1 MEIIMKSIV
10 IGAILVLIRAV
21 GLYAIEPVD
30 PDLIP
35 EGRRVLSYL
44 DSIYGKKCLLAVENS
59 GSAEEDVYKKTG
71 RKPSIAAGEIWGFTK
86 PHWEG
91 NIFKKNLR
99 RSVDHFIRCWKEGAI
114 PVVRHHWG
122 DPTDESAGFKS
133 KEIDMAKAVTPGTAE
148 YDSVWADIV
157 RFGDVLEELADSS
170 IPVLYRPLHEITG
183 GWFWWNDADNPEN
196 TVKLWKMLF
205 DYFVHE
211 RGIHN
216 LIWVWS
222 AGENG
227 PDKPDAVSMRR
238 SYYPG
243 DEYVD
248 IAGIDVYGSERDVP
262 IYGAPKFHEVIKQV
276 APNKMVALSE
286 AASIP
291 EPDTIL
297 AHNGPFWLYSLNWY
311 DMGVEKAQR
320 VYNHDYYITRDEL
333 PDFTDENNCPFVRI
347 LSPQPGFG
355 TLDAELTI
363 EATASDKEGD
373 VRQVEFFADGES
385 IGVDNEAPWTFTWSG
400 MDPGIYVITAEATD
414 EGGLT
419 LLSSP
424 SRISVGLQNLAKGRP
439 ISTPWEYYISDAGP
453 GAVVD
458 GDIYTSTA
466 MRANDTLEGADNII
480 LTVDLEEPAEI
491 SRILTLWSGTNAEWF
506 SVWISKDSVAWD
518 SVGGRKGGWGLN
530 NKWHEIDSIDTR
542 AQYVQLRIVPA
553 KISYRNTPLRMSV
566 LNEIE
571 IYGTGGTSVRHVT
584 GPARSRKAP
593 TIGRAVPFGTLGSL
607 ERLKGSNISLYTI
620 RGRLL
625 FSGKLDS
632 PAKANRV
639 RRLLEDGASVSV
651 FRTEPSA
658 SETR

>member
-1 MEIIMKSIV
+1 MKSV
-10 IGAILVLIRAV
+10 TIGAFVVLIHAAS
-21 GLYAIEPVD
+21 LPAIEPAD

-35 EGRRVLSYL
+35 EGRRVLNYL
-44 DSIYGKKCLLAVENS
+44 DSIYGKKCLLAVQNS
-59 GSAEEDVYKKTG
+59 GSAEKDVYEKTG
-71 RKPSIAAGEIWGFTK
+71 RKPSVAAGEIWGFTK

-91 NIFKKNLR
+91 KTFEKNLR
-99 RSVDHFIRCWKEGAI
+99 RSVDDFIRCWKEGAI

-183 GWFWWNDADNPEN
+183 GWFWWNDSDNPEN

-248 IAGIDVYGSERDVP
+248 IAGIDVYGSESDVP

-276 APNKMVALSE
+276 APNKMVALCE

-297 AHNGPFWLYSLNWY
+297 AHNGPFWLYSMNWY
-311 DMGVEKAQR
+311 DMSVDKAQR

-333 PDFTDENNCPFVRI
+333 PDFSDENNCPFVRI

-355 TLDAELTI
+355 ISNSELTI

-373 VRQVEFFADGES
+373 VQKVEFFADEES
-385 IGVDNEAPWTFTWSG
+385 IGVADEAPWTFTWSG

-414 EGGLT
+414 EGGMT
-419 LLSSP
+419 MLSSGI
-424 SRISVGLQNLAKGRP
+424 RISVGIENLAKGKP
-439 ISTPWEYYISDAGP
+439 ISTPWEYYISDDGLAP
-453 GAVVD
+453 FVD
-458 GDIYTSTA
+458 GDIYTGAA
-466 MRANDTLEGADNII
+466 MRANEADEGANSITI
-480 LTVDLEEPAEI
+480 TVDLEQPTEI
-491 SRILTLWSGTNAEWF
+491 SRILTLWGGTNAERF
-506 SVWISKDSVAWD
+506 SVWISDDSVAWD

-530 NKWHEIDSIDTR
+530 NKWDEIDSIDTR
-542 AQYVQLRIVPA
+542 AQYVQLRIEPA
-553 KISYRNTPLRMSV
+553 KISFKGMPLRMSV
-566 LNEIE
+566 LSEIE
-571 IYGTGGTSVRHVT
+571 IYGTGGTGVRHVMA
-584 GPARSRKAP
+584 PAGVRQAP
-593 TIGRAVPFGTLGSL
+593 TIGRTMPFGAIGSL
-607 ERLKGSNISLYTI
+607 ERLQGTRISLYTI
-620 RGRLL
+620 RGRLIYR
-625 FSGKLDS
+625 GRLDS
-632 PAKANRV
+632 RAVVNEV
-639 RRLLEDGASVSV
+639 RRLLEDGSSVSV
-651 FRTEPSA
+651 FRAEAPTW
-658 SETR
+658 ETR